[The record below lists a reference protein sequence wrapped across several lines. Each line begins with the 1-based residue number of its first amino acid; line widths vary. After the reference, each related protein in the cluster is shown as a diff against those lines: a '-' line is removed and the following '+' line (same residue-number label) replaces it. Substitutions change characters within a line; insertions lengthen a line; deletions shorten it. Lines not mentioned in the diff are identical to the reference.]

1 MLEIFKKKLEVLQL
15 IPPCGRTLT
24 EEAGVNV
31 SNAQRQLHVKEE
43 LDVGTHLAGV
53 LWLQ

>member
-1 MLEIFKKKLEVLQL
+1 MEITKKKFEVLQMV
-15 IPPCGRTLT
+15 PPCGRTLT

-43 LDVGTHLAGV
+43 LDVSAHLAGV